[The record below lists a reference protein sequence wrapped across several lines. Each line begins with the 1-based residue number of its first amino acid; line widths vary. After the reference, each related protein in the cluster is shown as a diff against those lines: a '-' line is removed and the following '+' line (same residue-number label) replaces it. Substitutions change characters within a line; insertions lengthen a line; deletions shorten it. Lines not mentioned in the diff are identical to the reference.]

1 MNPQLACPQRQWL
14 HSSVGRAPHRY
25 REVTGS
31 NPVEVLN
38 FFFSGFFTQLQ
49 KLRSLRR
56 SFLQFHEIGL
66 MKCSYQ
72 YYKEVQPLVLSNQT
86 WMALKSFPWN
96 LLITVKPEDTSLS
109 SNHATGVRKSRGF
122 ASPLAPEKSWRS
134 GSKSRSRQAPFGIC
148 KSEILQQYNNAIVLS

>member
-1 MNPQLACPQRQWL
+1 MNPQLACPQRQRL
-14 HSSVGRAPHRY
+14 HSSVGRASHRY

-38 FFFSGFFTQLQ
+38 FFFLGFFTQLQ

-56 SFLQFHEIGL
+56 SFLHFHEIGL

-72 YYKEVQPLVLSNQT
+72 YYKEVQPLVLPNQT
-86 WMALKSFPWN
+86 WMALKSFPLN

-109 SNHATGVRKSRGF
+109 SSHATGVRKSRGF
-122 ASPLAPEKSWRS
+122 ASPLAPEKSWNTKQTS
-134 GSKSRSRQAPFGIC
+134 AFWC
-148 KSEILQQYNNAIVLS
+148 LQKWNTSTLK